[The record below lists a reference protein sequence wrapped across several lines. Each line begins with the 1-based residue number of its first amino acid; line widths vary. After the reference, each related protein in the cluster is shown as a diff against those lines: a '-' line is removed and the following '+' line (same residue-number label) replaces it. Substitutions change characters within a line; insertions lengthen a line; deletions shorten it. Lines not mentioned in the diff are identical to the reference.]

1 MKIVEPSVEIYN
13 EPDPLKK
20 IETIARVCT
29 GTQDRTGTKPD
40 FLKDLW
46 KRGHETPFEHVRVK
60 VGRLP
65 DEDKPPEECL
75 LDNVLG
81 RYKCDT
87 YGESYRVDYRREDV
101 WNPATKR
108 TKKKFIYALN
118 GRDFLTMGG
127 RLDELAELP
136 EDEQY
141 LTVKFTVDIGVGREL
156 LRHRQMS
163 FMERS
168 TRYYGF
174 QNGLEF
180 VRPVPFKWADGEDR
194 MYSDFYYWRKMC
206 EQADTLYR
214 EATARDSSPLPPQE
228 ARLFLPMSAAT
239 VLYVT
244 GMYHQWADVLN
255 LRLAKGAHPSM
266 RYIMRKLIE
275 LPDFPAEI
283 LGMVDTEV
291 LENAKSE

>member
-1 MKIVEPSVEIYN
+1 MKIVEPSVEIYR
-13 EPDPLKK
+13 EPDHLKK

-40 FLKDLW
+40 FLKSLW
-46 KRGHETPFEHVRVK
+46 ERGHGTPFEHVRIK
-60 VGRLP
+60 TGQLP
-65 DEDKPPEECL
+65 DGDKTPEERL
-75 LDNVLG
+75 RDNILG
-81 RYKCDT
+81 WYNSDT
-87 YGESYRVDYRREDV
+87 YGQTYRVDYRGEYVR
-101 WNPATKR
+101 NPKTKR
-108 TKKKFIYALN
+108 TRKSLICALN

-136 EDEQY
+136 EDDQY

-228 ARLFLPMSAAT
+228 ARLFLPMSTAT
-239 VLYVT
+239 VLYMT
-244 GMYHQWADVLN
+244 GMFRQWADVLN
-255 LRLAKGAHPSM
+255 LRLASGAHPQM
-266 RYIMRKLIE
+266 RFIMRSLVE

-283 LGMVDTEV
+283 KSLVNTEV
-291 LENAKSE
+291 L